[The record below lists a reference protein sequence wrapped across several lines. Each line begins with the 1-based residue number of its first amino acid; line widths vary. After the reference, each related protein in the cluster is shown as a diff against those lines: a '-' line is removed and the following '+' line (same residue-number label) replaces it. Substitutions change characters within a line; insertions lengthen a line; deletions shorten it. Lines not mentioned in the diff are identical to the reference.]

1 MQWGAHFVSKG
12 EDAVQSKIKLP
23 TMTLNVGGSQ
33 VIVRLVPIPVNP
45 SQVRYVNE
53 KYLVGDV
60 RLYGTDEVPRKPVT
74 GFRVQVQWG
83 NGAPWFGKKAPI
95 FISAMPAF
103 AQHSKSDEQA
113 AVLITVGDNAKDLLI
128 TVGGGD
134 AAGSFTWWGVYSR
147 FGLGSSF
154 SEGPI

>member
-1 MQWGAHFVSKG
+1 M
-12 EDAVQSKIKLP
+12 QSKIKLP
-23 TMTLNVGGSQ
+23 TMTLSVGASQ
-33 VIVRLVPIPVNP
+33 VIVRLVPTTVVP
-45 SQVRYVNE
+45 SQVRYVND
-53 KYLVGDV
+53 KYFVGDV

-83 NGAPWFGKKAPI
+83 KGAPWFGKKAPV
-95 FISAMPAF
+95 FISATPAF
-103 AQHSKSDEQA
+103 AQHSKSDERA
-113 AVLITVGDNAKDLLI
+113 AVLITQGDSGPDLLI
-128 TVGGGD
+128 AVGGGD

>member
-1 MQWGAHFVSKG
+1 M
-12 EDAVQSKIKLP
+12 QSKIKLP

-33 VIVRLVPIPVNP
+33 VIVRLVPMTVNP
-45 SQVRYVNE
+45 SQVRYVND
-53 KYLVGDV
+53 KYFVGDV
-60 RLYGTDEVPRKPVT
+60 RLFGTDEVPRKPVT

-83 NGAPWFGKKAPI
+83 KGAPWYGKKAPV
-95 FISAMPAF
+95 FISATAAF

-113 AVLITVGDNAKDLLI
+113 SVLNTQVDSGPDLLI
-128 TVGGGD
+128 AVGGGD

-147 FGLGSSF
+147 YGLGSSF